1 MFFVQF
7 ASFRKGDHFAPFDFP
22 VDCLESEAS
31 LKHNEQWTFMKFI
44 LISLDDVHTRKN
56 HLVLFR
62 LVYLATIIMGLKS
75 HTHGTLYT
83 TEYQKLIFSSYTYHE
98 YTSKYKNNH
107 VEPSILSLHW
117 IFLYS
122 SRYHTTIPPYIQSRS
137 GAFKNTTSIQY
148 TMFFQFT
155 IPTVLKQWKICV
167 KRSKIPFDWAYVIHG
182 HFHMHRINEIPLIYI
197 NKNSDIQSYRNEI
210 SMPMFP

>member
-7 ASFRKGDHFAPFDFP
+7 SSFRKGDHFAPFDFP
-22 VDCLESEAS
+22 VDCLDSEAS

-62 LVYLATIIMGLKS
+62 LVYLATITMGLKS

-107 VEPSILSLHW
+107 VEPSIMSLHW

-122 SRYHTTIPPYIQSRS
+122 SRHHIAIPLYIQSRS
-137 GAFKNTTSIQY
+137 GAFKNTTSIQC
-148 TMFFQFT
+148 F
-155 IPTVLKQWKICV
+155 LN
-167 KRSKIPFDWAYVIHG
+167 IPFQRCLSCKIFVPKEVKYYLMELMSLI
-182 HFHMHRINEIPLIYI
+182 EIFTCI
-197 NKNSDIQSYRNEI
+197 E
-210 SMPMFP
+210 

>member
-1 MFFVQF
+1 MFFIQF
-7 ASFRKGDHFAPFDFP
+7 ASLIKWDHLAPFNFP
-22 VDCLESEAS
+22 VDCLDQEAL
-31 LKHNEQWTFMKFI
+31 LKHNEQYTFIRCIFVSLDSAHTQKKSFCDI
-44 LISLDDVHTRKN
+44 SISLFVNNN
-56 HLVLFR
+56 HVPKITHMVR
-62 LVYLATIIMGLKS
+62 CIEWNIKS
-75 HTHGTLYT
+75 
-83 TEYQKLIFSSYTYHE
+83 SSYTYHE

>member
-1 MFFVQF
+1 MV
-7 ASFRKGDHFAPFDFP
+7 R
-22 VDCLESEAS
+22 CIEW
-31 LKHNEQWTFMKFI
+31 NI
-44 LISLDDVHTRKN
+44 
-56 HLVLFR
+56 
-62 LVYLATIIMGLKS
+62 KS
-75 HTHGTLYT
+75 
-83 TEYQKLIFSSYTYHE
+83 SCYTYHG

-197 NKNSDIQSYRNEI
+197 NKNSDIQSHVSKWNIYAYVSVIITNTFI
-210 SMPMFP
+210 WYAQTPSMPLCWPFCCGMHFRRLLFAKTPRMLWDSFIAHISFFHRMQSKTYKLYAK

>member
-7 ASFRKGDHFAPFDFP
+7 ASFRKGEHFALFDFP
-22 VDCLESEAS
+22 VDCLDSEAS
-31 LKHNEQWTFMKFI
+31 LKHNEQWTFIKII
-44 LISLDDVHTRKN
+44 LISLDGVHTQKN
-56 HLVLFR
+56 HLALFR
-62 LVYLATIIMGLKS
+62 LVYLSTITMGLKS

-122 SRYHTTIPPYIQSRS
+122 SHHHITISLYIQSRS
-137 GAFKNTTSIQY
+137 GAYKNTTSIQS
-148 TMFFQFT
+148 TMFFNLPFQ
-155 IPTVLKQWKICV
+155 LKNIWV
-167 KRSKIPFDWAYVIHG
+167 KRNRIIFDGTYVIDKHW
-182 HFHMHRINEIPLIYI
+182 IPLQNII
-197 NKNSDIQSYRNEI
+197 DIEYLCLCLCNNHE
-210 SMPMFP
+210 